1 MNSFLHNDMSNDLT
15 KPKQVQNEVFNFS
28 ENKMEIIVFS
38 QILFHFFWTN
48 NSVLS
53 FHQVSLLHFL
63 PTFLTMLNSSRN
75 FEKGVER
82 FSESRCKVWDCEMA
96 PLEIYCYHRPL
107 LHLFAWIRLST
118 TTPGCWKFSRQKR
131 REEER
136 RRKQAHIFSGTFEVC
151 LIFCKIGSLKLSN
164 VKRLSIRRQE
174 ICALLRYFFPF
185 STNDSFLIQKNWK
198 EDSISDK

>member
-1 MNSFLHNDMSNDLT
+1 MYFHKYGSTSFERT
-15 KPKQVQNEVFNFS
+15 TQFF
-28 ENKMEIIVFS
+28 
-38 QILFHFFWTN
+38 LFIKYLYYTFCQLFWHCWTA
-48 NSVLS
+48 
-53 FHQVSLLHFL
+53 
-63 PTFLTMLNSSRN
+63 RN

-82 FSESRCKVWDCEMA
+82 FSEFRCKVWDCEMA

>member
-1 MNSFLHNDMSNDLT
+1 
-15 KPKQVQNEVFNFS
+15 
-28 ENKMEIIVFS
+28 
-38 QILFHFFWTN
+38 
-48 NSVLS
+48 
-53 FHQVSLLHFL
+53 
-63 PTFLTMLNSSRN
+63 
-75 FEKGVER
+75 
-82 FSESRCKVWDCEMA
+82 MA

-131 REEER
+131 SREER

-174 ICALLRYFFPF
+174 ICAELSYFFFHFLQMTVF
-185 STNDSFLIQKNWK
+185 SFKRIEKKIVSLTSKSCSSNYSLIIVPNGVFRLAIFRL
-198 EDSISDK
+198 D

>member
-1 MNSFLHNDMSNDLT
+1 MKFLIFQKIKWKSLYFHKFCSTSFERT
-15 KPKQVQNEVFNFS
+15 TQFF
-28 ENKMEIIVFS
+28 
-38 QILFHFFWTN
+38 LFIKYLYYTFCQLFWHCWTA
-48 NSVLS
+48 
-53 FHQVSLLHFL
+53 
-63 PTFLTMLNSSRN
+63 RN

-174 ICALLRYFFPF
+174 ICAELSYFFPF

>member
-1 MNSFLHNDMSNDLT
+1 
-15 KPKQVQNEVFNFS
+15 
-28 ENKMEIIVFS
+28 
-38 QILFHFFWTN
+38 
-48 NSVLS
+48 
-53 FHQVSLLHFL
+53 
-63 PTFLTMLNSSRN
+63 
-75 FEKGVER
+75 
-82 FSESRCKVWDCEMA
+82 MA

-151 LIFCKIGSLKLSN
+151 LIFCKIGSEEQLSN

-185 STNDSFLIQKNWK
+185 STNDSFPIQKLKDRKDKSVVVVGFYARRLNK
-198 EDSISDK
+198 YQLTNLDSIHFLSLAK